1 MCGMRET
8 KGTGSGPGGQ
18 GEFKK
23 ERKGNGEV
31 GTRIVWPRDVLARM
45 VDQAQCMRLAVQ
57 LVNFARNRNST

>member
-45 VDQAQCMRLAVQ
+45 VQP
-57 LVNFARNRNST
+57 